1 MCIKVQGEV
10 LDVNMPPRQKITSSN
25 NFTIS
30 FLRNDWWVVVMLG
43 IVTPNEKTL
52 KDNIKTTT

>member
-10 LDVNMPPRQKITSSN
+10 LDVNMPPRKKITSST

-30 FLRNDWWVVVMLG
+30 FLRNDGWVVVMLG